1 MRAKASGCRGLTGL
15 LMLAAAISVA
25 ATPLLE
31 PRYDHSALPG
41 GTPAPSDEPIQHVK
55 SYTVLIAIHGAFGF
69 LALQV
74 LAPLAVIVASVGR
87 SWPDSLWFR
96 LHWRLQVYG
105 TWPALRLG
113 ITLLGLLTLQM
124 LLGYYA
130 HARNRAVEAFAAQ
143 EDPKHVPEQKRRAA
157 NWWHIGLGIAVLT
170 LGGLQV
176 TWGFEE
182 YDLRLGK
189 EVSLWIQII
198 HFVVAGLLPAV
209 VAAFIL
215 VRGFLRLRRGQ
226 TFAQAF
232 FNSEASEPY
241 QPPPRPY
248 NNFSNYLH
256 RDWATVLDPE
266 KDEVGTAY
274 ARGRGAD
281 GRQRVVSYA
290 SGWSGPTTREEYEE
304 EVQSSFGHGGLV
316 GGSSEAGLGA
326 SLYDYP
332 ATSSVSPAELGES
345 NEQRPRHP
353 PTAEAPNPTTSAA
366 LAGGGPSHIAY
377 MPPTSSEALYPP
389 IAVPPPATKPL
400 LPPTQSVPP
409 PPAPV
414 STASAFSEDGRS
426 GMSSWFSPRLSFL
439 PFAGASP
446 QSRSSSAESAP
457 ESAASPAPPTE
468 TVSLVQRPR
477 SRVPFLVP
485 SPPPVPARPQMGGDL
500 ASTNVSTPSQAES
513 EQPNG
518 SLARHVSSSA
528 QIETFARPGPLAQAD
543 SGSETPPLEPVQELR
558 LEVANPDPNPETAD
572 SDDEAAA
579 ASGIALDSE
588 STRLMDEL
596 ERELSVSTTR
606 SGRTRTGDSQAADSG
621 AVEAQAIGSL
631 SVPDDDEAQASL
643 AREPSGK
650 WLSGGK

>member
-1 MRAKASGCRGLTGL
+1 MDSDYSLRVSFRT
-15 LMLAAAISVA
+15 SV
-25 ATPLLE
+25 
-31 PRYDHSALPG
+31 
-41 GTPAPSDEPIQHVK
+41 
-55 SYTVLIAIHGAFGF
+55 
-69 LALQV
+69 LAL
-74 LAPLAVIVASVGR
+74 S
-87 SWPDSLWFR
+87 S
-96 LHWRLQVYG
+96 
-105 TWPALRLG
+105 
-113 ITLLGLLTLQM
+113 
-124 LLGYYA
+124 A
-130 HARNRAVEAFAAQ
+130 H
-143 EDPKHVPEQKRRAA
+143 DA
-157 NWWHIGLGIAVLT
+157 NAK
-170 LGGLQV
+170 
-176 TWGFEE
+176 
-182 YDLRLGK
+182 YC
-189 EVSLWIQII
+189 S
-198 HFVVAGLLPAV
+198 VAGLLPAI
-209 VAAFIL
+209 VAAFVL
-215 VRGFLRLRRGQ
+215 VRGFVRLRRGH

-232 FNSEASEPY
+232 FGTEGNEPY
-241 QPPPRPY
+241 QPPSRPF
-248 NNFSNYLH
+248 NNFSDYLR
-256 RDWATVLDPE
+256 RDLATVPDTE

-274 ARGRGAD
+274 PRGRGAD
-281 GRQRVVSYA
+281 GRQRVDSYP
-290 SGWSGPTTREEYEE
+290 SGWSGATTREEYEE
-304 EVQSSFGHGGLV
+304 EVQSSFGHGSLV

-332 ATSSVSPAELGES
+332 ATSSVSPAPLAEDD
-345 NEQRPRHP
+345 EQRPSHAP
-353 PTAEAPNPTTSAA
+353 AAEAPNSTTSAA

-377 MPPTSSEALYPP
+377 TPPTSSEALYPP
-389 IAVPPPATKPL
+389 IAVPPPATTPL
-400 LPPTQSVPP
+400 LPPIQSVPP
-409 PPAPV
+409 PPEPI
-414 STASAFSEDGRS
+414 STASALSEDGRS

-457 ESAASPAPPTE
+457 EPAASPAPPTE

-477 SRVPFLVP
+477 SGVPFLVP

-500 ASTNVSTPSQAES
+500 ASTNVEGPATGVFTPSQAES

-572 SDDEAAA
+572 SDNEAAA

-588 STRLMDEL
+588 STRFMDEL

-621 AVEAQAIGSL
+621 AVEAQAIGSP

-650 WLSGGK
+650 WLSGAK